1 MNDRLNIITQARK
14 AGRGSLSEAEGKQL
28 LESFGV
34 RAPRSVQIKGAE
46 GVSSA
51 ISDLKTPYVVKV
63 VSPDILHKSDA
74 GGVKLNLQGAGD
86 VVDAIQTMSN
96 QPMIREANI
105 EGYLI
110 EEMLPP
116 GQEIVVGAVRD
127 PYFGP
132 MVMVGVGGIFVEVLK
147 DVAFRIC
154 PIGQQ
159 DAWQMLEELR
169 GAAILDGV
177 RGGEAVDKQAIV
189 DVIMRLAGPDGLL
202 MKFDEELAEVD
213 INPLIVSR
221 DGAVAADARFIL
233 SSQDS
238 DQPAPAPVPDA
249 PNDGLSVI
257 DRYTP
262 LFQPKSIAV
271 VGASTTGVTMANTFI
286 RRMKAYGYPGNI
298 YPIHPKADEVEGLKA
313 YPSLTDTPDPIDYAY
328 IAIGAKRIP
337 ELLAS
342 ANGRVKFAQVLS
354 SGFGEIE
361 EGKALE
367 QELVKSARQGGCRV
381 IGPNC
386 LGMYSP
392 RGRVTFPVNPPE
404 EVGSVG
410 IISQSGGLGTDIIKR
425 GQWRGVR
432 FSGVVTMGNSADLG
446 PSDLLEYYFADP
458 QTKVVGLYLEG
469 VKDGRR
475 LFELLNSK
483 AATKP
488 VVILKGGRSAQGNAA
503 AASHTG
509 ALAGDQ
515 RAWEALCKQT
525 CCSMVSSV
533 DEFIDTLLTFQNT
546 TLRPERPTRQVV
558 LFGNGGGTGVLA
570 TDSFAELG
578 LNIDPFA
585 AETRTALEAL
595 ELPPGTSV
603 ANPIDAPVGTLQEEN
618 GWIAGKI
625 LDRVYDTSNPDAI
638 VMHLNLASFV
648 GRGDKDPVDNLIKVA
663 EHVQT
668 THPGR
673 AHFLLVL
680 RSDGSQELDDIK
692 RKYRQQALAVGIP
705 VYDEVT
711 NAAQALSV
719 VQAMEV
725 RFAARQR

>member
-1 MNDRLNIITQARK
+1 MNNGLNIITQARK
-14 AGRGSLSEAEGKQL
+14 AGRGSLTETEGKQL

-34 RAPRSVQIKGAE
+34 RAPRSVQIKTVE
-46 GVSSA
+46 EVPSA
-51 ISDLKTPYVVKV
+51 IRDLKAPYVVKV

-74 GGVKLNLQGAGD
+74 GGVKLNLQGDGD
-86 VVDAIQTMSN
+86 VVNAIQTMSN
-96 QPMIREANI
+96 QPLIREANV

-116 GQEIVVGAVRD
+116 GQEVVVGAVRD

-132 MVMVGVGGIFVEVLK
+132 MVMVGLGGIFVEVLK

-154 PIGQQ
+154 PIDEH

-169 GAAILDGV
+169 GTAILNGV
-177 RGGEAVDKQAIV
+177 RGGKAVDKQAIV

-202 MKFDEELAEVD
+202 MEFDEEFTEVD
-213 INPLIVSR
+213 INPLIVSSS
-221 DGAVAADARFIL
+221 GAIAADARFIF
-233 SSQDS
+233 SSQVS
-238 DQPAPAPVPDA
+238 DQPVSVPDA
-249 PNDGLSVI
+249 TDDGLSVL

-262 LFQPKSIAV
+262 LFQPKAIAV

-298 YPIHPKADEVEGLKA
+298 YPIHPKAEEVEGLKA
-313 YPSLTDTPDPIDYAY
+313 YPGLADTPDPVDYAY

-354 SGFGEIE
+354 SGFGEVE

-404 EVGSVG
+404 EAGSVG

-458 QTKVVGLYLEG
+458 QTKVIGLYLEG

-475 LFELLNSK
+475 LFELLNSQE
-483 AATKP
+483 ATKP

-515 RAWEALCKQT
+515 RAWDALCQQT
-525 CCSMVSSV
+525 CCTMVSSV
-533 DEFIDTLLTFQNT
+533 DEFIDTLLAFQNT

-570 TDSFAELG
+570 TDYFAELG

-585 AETRTALEAL
+585 AETRTTLEAL

-625 LDRVYDTSNPDAI
+625 LDRVYETSNPDAI

-725 RFAARQR
+725 RFASRQC